1 MTLAVQVVL
10 PAFLQWILSA
20 ATDCDEVQY
29 DAFQGSRKDFP
40 FRLVRRRSFL
50 SRRNDI
56 ARVSRCEC
64 KGHSPRVASRISSDG
79 TARATHAQSS
89 LACLLL
95 DIQEVEHFS
104 TASPARRTSCLTFPT
119 PISLQLTQCR
129 RYGLRNAHPKTIRQ
143 CGTTPSENAIFK
155 TSQPSKCTKI
165 EQGHVGSIISFVLP
179 KRRFHH

>member
-79 TARATHAQSS
+79 TARTTHAQSS
-89 LACLLL
+89 LARLLL

-104 TASPARRTSCLTFPT
+104 TASLARRTSRLTLPT
-119 PISLQLTQCR
+119 PISLQPTQCQR
-129 RYGLRNAHPKTIRQ
+129 CGLRNTYPKTIRQ
-143 CGTTPSENAIFK
+143 CGTTPSEKAILQDFS
-155 TSQPSKCTKI
+155 TTKKH
-165 EQGHVGSIISFVLP
+165 QNRTGTC
-179 KRRFHH
+179 R

>member
-56 ARVSRCEC
+56 ARVSRCGC
-64 KGHSPRVASRISSDG
+64 KKHSPRVTSRISSDG

-89 LACLLL
+89 LARLLL
-95 DIQEVEHFS
+95 NIQEVEHFS
-104 TASPARRTSCLTFPT
+104 TASPARRTSYTDLSSADPVPALLTA
-119 PISLQLTQCR
+119 QCSSKDDR
-129 RYGLRNAHPKTIRQ
+129 TVWN
-143 CGTTPSENAIFK
+143 NAIRESDLQDFSTFK
-155 TSQPSKCTKI
+155 KHQNRTGTC
-165 EQGHVGSIISFVLP
+165 
-179 KRRFHH
+179 R